1 MSLRS
6 ILLTALIF
14 LGVTYWLRARDLKQ
28 LALSKATNHCKEL
41 DLALLDESVVLKKIS
56 LMRNIKGRLVLS
68 RAYQFDF
75 TSNGEDRYQ
84 GSIILAGRQ
93 VLQIKL
99 PPHRID

>member
-6 ILLTALIF
+6 IFLTALVF

-28 LALSKATNHCKEL
+28 LALNKATAHCKDL
-41 DLALLDESVVLKKIS
+41 DLALLDESVALKKIS
-56 LMRNIKGRLVLS
+56 PIRNLKGRLVLA
-68 RAYQFDF
+68 RVYQFDF

-84 GSIILAGRQ
+84 GTITLAGRQ

>member
-1 MSLRS
+1 MSLQS
-6 ILLTALIF
+6 IFLTALIF
-14 LGVTYWLRARDLKQ
+14 LGVSYWFKARDLKQ
-28 LALSKATNHCKEL
+28 LALSKAKNHCKDL

-56 LMRNIKGRLVLS
+56 PIRNRQGNLVLS

-84 GSIILAGRQ
+84 GMITLAGRQ
-93 VLQIKL
+93 VLQIQI

>member
-6 ILLTALIF
+6 IFLTALIF
-14 LGVTYWLRARDLKQ
+14 LGAVYWLRARDLKQ
-28 LALSKATNHCKEL
+28 LALNKATQHCKDL

-56 LMRNIKGRLVLS
+56 LLRNLQGRLVLS
-68 RAYQFDF
+68 RTYHFDF
-75 TSNGEDRYQ
+75 TSNGENRYQ
-84 GSIILAGRQ
+84 GLIILAGRQ